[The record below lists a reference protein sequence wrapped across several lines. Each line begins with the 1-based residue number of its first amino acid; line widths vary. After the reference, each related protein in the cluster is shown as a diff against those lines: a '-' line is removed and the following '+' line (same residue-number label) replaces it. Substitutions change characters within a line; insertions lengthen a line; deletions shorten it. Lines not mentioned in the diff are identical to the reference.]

1 MIDKQLSN
9 RYTTVRTMNIFNSNT
24 VRKYVQKIGYT
35 YVLKEHY
42 HLKSFLL
49 VRHW

>member
-35 YVLKEHY
+35 YEHY

>member
-35 YVLKEHY
+35 YVLKEHD
-42 HLKSFLL
+42 HLKKNRFY
-49 VRHW
+49 